1 MENANYMNNQGAGLN
16 ASAPSSVLPSYEGY
30 MNAQGVAEQ
39 TAQPVVSE
47 NIPPVETAEPERV
60 KPYTFRRLNST
71 DLFPLIKI
79 ISKIGLDELTQ
90 VFEGD
95 ALKSLIAQAKQIKDS
110 NNTEQTEQRKK
121 LNLDIIGIGVALKLV
136 NKILEHIPLCEQEVY
151 TLLSR
156 VSGMNVEEVK
166 NLDID
171 VFMEMIL
178 DFIMKEEFKDFFRAA
193 SGYINRLG

>member
-1 MENANYMNNQGAGLN
+1 MENANYMNNQGVGLN
-16 ASAPSSVLPSYEGY
+16 ASAPSSVLPSYEGN

-47 NIPPVETAEPERV
+47 NISPVETAELERV
-60 KPYTFRRLNST
+60 KPYTFRKLNST

-95 ALKSLIAQAKQIKDS
+95 ALKSLIAQGKQIKGS
-110 NNTEQTEQRKK
+110 NNTEQSPKV
-121 LNLDIIGIGVALKLV
+121 NLDIVGVGVALKLV

-156 VSGMNVEEVK
+156 VSGMSVEEVK
-166 NLDID
+166 NLDMD

-178 DFIMKEEFKDFFRAA
+178 DFVMKEEFRDFFKAA
-193 SGYINRLG
+193 SGCIKRLG